1 MQDDEYEEDVDF
13 ESKYDKLFGTVAEQE
28 SEYEHDI
35 VTGRKHKRPK
45 MSVLNKSRV
54 SKQELD
60 ELFLE
65 Y

>member
-1 MQDDEYEEDVDF
+1 MEDDEYEEDVDF
-13 ESKYDKLFGTVAEQE
+13 ESKYDRLFGAAAEE
-28 SEYEHDI
+28 EIEYEHDI

-54 SKQELD
+54 SKQGLD